1 MQIRRLIESAVYVF
15 VILLCAFALVSC
27 ARQPRRYAAHLD
39 TNDLQSK
46 ATVENSSL
54 NTSDA
59 SNGNPIININEAS
72 AHELEK
78 LPGIGEKLATEIV
91 NHRARYGRFR
101 RVEHLLMVRG
111 ISENRLRKMRGMIT
125 VE

>member
-1 MQIRRLIESAVYVF
+1 MQIERLTEPAVYVF
-15 VILLCAFALVSC
+15 VIVLCACALVSC
-27 ARQPRRYAAHLD
+27 ARQPRRYAAYA
-39 TNDLQSK
+39 TTTDLQSRQ
-46 ATVENSSL
+46 AVENNSIGAPA
-54 NTSDA
+54 A

-72 AHELEK
+72 AHEMEK

-91 NHRARYGRFR
+91 NHRTRYGRFR

-111 ISENRLRKMRGMIT
+111 ISENRLRQMRGMIT